1 MSGAPSKVASVDL
14 ALQSSLAPGSRV
26 ASVVQ
31 TSEMA
36 DDDSSHSGAA
46 AAGGGAGGAPGISTA
61 DAGGV
66 GMAPSR
72 QGVTGVTGVASA
84 VSVSDEA
91 TVGHCK
97 FTSA

>member
-1 MSGAPSKVASVDL
+1 MVALLGAPTVDAVL
-14 ALQSSLAPGSRV
+14 EACGGDGDKAMALLR
-26 ASVVQ
+26 
-31 TSEMA
+31 EMA